1 MRQVR
6 MVKVNS
12 VDPVQLTRIQEYN
25 QKGTLLEKQEFD
37 PKQKQQARV
46 LNKEEQITHWD
57 KSSLEELD
65 DAIKKL
71 NSTAAAF
78 NIKLNFSVDDQT
90 ERLVVKVMEKETEK
104 IIREIPPEYILNMVA
119 QIQSLIG
126 VFVDARR

>member
-1 MRQVR
+1 

-12 VDPVQLTRIQEYN
+12 VDPVQLTKIQEYN

-46 LNKEEQITHWD
+46 LNKEEQVTYWD

-65 DAIKKL
+65 DAVKKL

-78 NIKLNFSVDDQT
+78 NVKLNFSVDDQT
-90 ERLVVKVMEKETEK
+90 ERLVVKVMEKESER
-104 IIREIPPEYILNMVA
+104 IIREIPPEYVLNMVA

>member
-1 MRQVR
+1 

>member
-1 MRQVR
+1 

-25 QKGTLLEKQEFD
+25 QKGNLLEKQEFD

-46 LNKEEQITHWD
+46 LNKEEQVTHWD
-57 KSSLEELD
+57 KSNLEELD
-65 DAIKKL
+65 DAVKKL

-78 NIKLNFSVDDQT
+78 NVKLNFSVDDQT
-90 ERLVVKVMEKETEK
+90 ERIVVKVMEKETER
-104 IIREIPPEYILNMVA
+104 IIREIPPEYVLNMVA